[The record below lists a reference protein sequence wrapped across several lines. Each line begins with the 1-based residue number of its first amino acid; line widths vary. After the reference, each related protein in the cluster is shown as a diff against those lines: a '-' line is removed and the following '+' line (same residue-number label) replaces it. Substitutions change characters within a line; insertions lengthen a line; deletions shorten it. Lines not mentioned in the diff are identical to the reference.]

1 MTMKTMQISIP
12 TIQELLDSLMAVDQT
27 DRDNHNAKKAINE
40 IRDYYARELSNM
52 VAYAKDAVEPQ
63 LCMNTFRKQGSQW
76 IADFSVS
83 DLKKKIKDEYNWH
96 LQNTSQMLYNGCI
109 LYEERDGMVSTHH

>member
-1 MTMKTMQISIP
+1 MAMKTVQMSIP

-63 LCMNTFRKQGSQW
+63 LYMDLFRKQGSQW

-83 DLKKKIKDEYNWH
+83 DLHKPEKDSYNWH
-96 LQNTSQMLYNGCI
+96 GQNTSQWRYAGCI
-109 LYEERDGMVSTHH
+109 LYDERDSRVSTHH